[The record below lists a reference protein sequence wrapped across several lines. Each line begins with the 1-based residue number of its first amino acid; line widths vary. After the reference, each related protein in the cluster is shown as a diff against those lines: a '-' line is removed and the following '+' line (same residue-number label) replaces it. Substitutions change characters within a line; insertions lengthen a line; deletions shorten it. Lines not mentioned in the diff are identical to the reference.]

1 MYFVY
6 ILSEIGG
13 NRTYIGYTVN
23 LQRRLRQHNG
33 EIVGGAK
40 ATRGRKWE
48 FAGYLTGFPDSITA
62 LQCEWKLKHPFGRKK
77 KLSGIKGKIES
88 LKYIFTL
95 EQLTSNSFVKN
106 CDLKLQLYFKEEY
119 LPFEM
124 PENIEILPLVIQE
137 KSSIQILDILENN
150 IVKDD
155 S

>member
-48 FAGYLTGFPDSITA
+48 FAGY
-62 LQCEWKLKHPFGRKK
+62 
-77 KLSGIKGKIES
+77 
-88 LKYIFTL
+88 
-95 EQLTSNSFVKN
+95 
-106 CDLKLQLYFKEEY
+106 
-119 LPFEM
+119 
-124 PENIEILPLVIQE
+124 
-137 KSSIQILDILENN
+137 
-150 IVKDD
+150 
-155 S
+155 